1 MDMMTAQSRKNN
13 MLTDLLLLS
22 GNDIPFIEA
31 GLVLHQPTIKEIGYI
46 GESCFFTGLEMLNF
60 SKNILPEEDKIHL
73 ESQSNFDIL
82 IAILREQ
89 KNAVMQKNR
98 NCVLMVLALIFPL
111 YSISFSLN
119 AIEFKKDNE
128 EETYYINNSNFDEF
142 QNIISQMFD
151 YEKSE
156 GQDYNPSGDM
166 AKKIADKLKK
176 RHQRLAKAKAKGNEN
191 KKLAIFSRYVSILAV
206 GEQKDINSLLNYT
219 VYQLYDE
226 FKRYELKIG
235 YDIYIQAKMAG
246 AKDLKEVDDWMVDIH
261 S

>member
-1 MDMMTAQSRKNN
+1 
-13 MLTDLLLLS
+13 MLNDLLLLS

-128 EETYYINNSNFDEF
+128 EETHYINNSNFDEF

-156 GQDYNPSGDM
+156 AQDYNPGGDM

-176 RHQRLAKAKAKGNEN
+176 RHQRLAKAKGNEN

-246 AKDLKEVDDWMVDIH
+246 AKDLKEVDDWMKDIH